1 MDERAAIP
9 TPVEPPRI
17 SAAAR
22 DRAAPPAEGVCIPDT
37 TATGSIPGYQHRR
50 AGDPAPRAPPGA
62 ASEVEPQPHGTAA
75 RPTWVRLD
83 RIDACPF
90 QVRRVFPPEKIQG
103 LADSILATGLIH
115 PPHARPHPDREG
127 WVQLMPGE
135 MRVRALRLLVERGE
149 AGRILRRGPEGEWLA
164 PVILRREDDER
175 AEATVFAENDERSD
189 LSAWEVALAWLAR
202 RERRRARDLPAAVR
216 ELAAAYGKKHQTV
229 APYLAAA
236 EAITTEVLAA
246 AALTGAGGEPHH
258 ERLARLPLA
267 ALQRV
272 TRAARTGTTA
282 AAERLL
288 RELSKC
294 GDAEASALL
303 ASRARAL
310 RGGSGPAVAAGFQ
323 VNIRQPLTCVPP
335 RQAAAY
341 LARLTP
347 AVAALCA
354 RASALEGG
362 DAAALGI
369 LADALG
375 EAAVTLRS
383 GPARARR

>member
-1 MDERAAIP
+1 M
-9 TPVEPPRI
+9 
-17 SAAAR
+17 
-22 DRAAPPAEGVCIPDT
+22 
-37 TATGSIPGYQHRR
+37 
-50 AGDPAPRAPPGA
+50 
-62 ASEVEPQPHGTAA
+62 
-75 RPTWVRLD
+75 WVRLD

-115 PPHARPHPDREG
+115 PPHARPHPDRDG

-149 AGRILRRGPEGEWLA
+149 AARVLRRGPEGEWLA

-189 LSAWEVALAWLAR
+189 LSAWEVALAWHAR

-216 ELAAAYGKKHQTV
+216 DLAAAYGKKHQTV

-236 EAITTEVLAA
+236 EAITPEVLAA
-246 AALTGAGGEPHH
+246 AALIGNDGEPHH

-272 TRAARTGTTA
+272 TRSAAASTTA

-288 RELSKC
+288 RELGKC
-294 GDAEASALL
+294 GDTEASALL
-303 ASRARAL
+303 ISRARAL
-310 RGGSGPAVAAGFQ
+310 RGGSDSVSPVGFQ
-323 VNIRQPLTCVPP
+323 VNIRQPLTSVPP

-347 AVAALCA
+347 AISALCA
-354 RASALEGG
+354 RAATLEGG
-362 DAAALGI
+362 DAATLDP

-375 EAAVTLRS
+375 EAVVTLR
-383 GPARARR
+383 RQRR

>member
-1 MDERAAIP
+1 MRGELPPRLSRAAAAK
-9 TPVEPPRI
+9 VERQ
-17 SAAAR
+17 AQ
-22 DRAAPPAEGVCIPDT
+22 G
-37 TATGSIPGYQHRR
+37 TGG
-50 AGDPAPRAPPGA
+50 
-62 ASEVEPQPHGTAA
+62 

-115 PPHARPHPDREG
+115 PPHARPHPEREG

-135 MRVRALRLLVERGE
+135 MRVRALRLLVERGD
-149 AGRILRRGPEGEWLA
+149 AARVLRRGAENEWLA
-164 PVILRREDDER
+164 PVILRREDDDG

-189 LSAWEVALAWLAR
+189 LSAWELALAWRARRDRRLAR
-202 RERRRARDLPAAVR
+202 TLPAGVR
-216 ELAAAYGKKHQTV
+216 ELAAAYGKKYQTV

-236 EAITTEVLAA
+236 DAVTPEVLAA
-246 AALTGAGGEPHH
+246 AALAGADGDPQH
-258 ERLARLPLA
+258 ERLSRLPLA

-272 TRAARTGTTA
+272 TRAAAAGTTA

-294 GDAEASALL
+294 GDREASALL
-303 ASRARAL
+303 VTRARAL
-310 RGGSGPAVAAGFQ
+310 RGGDESAPPAGFQ
-323 VNIRQPLTCVPP
+323 VNIRQPLASVAP

-354 RASALEGG
+354 RAATLEGG
-362 DAAALGI
+362 DASTLEP

-375 EAAVTLRS
+375 EAAVTLR
-383 GPARARR
+383 RRR